1 MSTPAMTANF
11 GKTGGALILAAVATT
26 AYLSALPAGTAAA
39 ESADCPAVFALGV
52 QGTGQSSP
60 GQSVTDDTGFLSA
73 VFTPLQASADAAGV
87 RVNREYIPYEA
98 SFGGFVAG
106 STNTSYAQSVTGG
119 VDRLKA
125 RISEI
130 SGQCKN
136 TRFALVG
143 YSQGAQ
149 VVSQVAQAIGAG
161 SGALSADR
169 VVAVALF
176 GDPTRAANA
185 STFVGTGGARRPAPV
200 PGTSGDALG
209 GLDEINSSAPTG
221 SGIGVSTE
229 KSVSYGKL
237 AGRVATFCTSGDL
250 SCDAPADAPLLHA
263 VANVAAT
270 VTNPGDP
277 IQALQ
282 NIATSLVTTTIKTA
296 TNVVNNDISGTSL
309 AQLSLSPKKS
319 ISERIEE
326 ASDPTK
332 PVDAASTVKALMKV
346 AQIGFNAVVTVAKS
360 VLTTSNIAE
369 IATAGIVDPVAGL
382 VTLGTKLLSALTT
395 LIPPATAIG
404 WVQQAFTAFTTE
416 ITDNAGLFNAT
427 TWIKYSD
434 AIQRHGSYLNDP
446 ASTSGASATS
456 WVASWIA
463 AAARDVAAVEPPAPS
478 TTRPA
483 TTNPTSTGKAT
494 TTAPPTTPRVTSS
507 TVAPT
512 TPPRPT
518 TTIAPE

>member
-1 MSTPAMTANF
+1 MTLTF
-11 GKTGGALILAAVATT
+11 KSGGTLILAAVA
-26 AYLSALPAGTAAA
+26 AACLGVVPAGTAGAGA
-39 ESADCPAVFALGV
+39 TECPAVFALGV

-87 RVNREYIPYEA
+87 KVNREYIPYEA
-98 SFGGFVAG
+98 SFGGFVSG
-106 STNTSYAQSVTGG
+106 STNTSYAQSVSGG

-130 SGQCKN
+130 SGQCKH
-136 TRFALVG
+136 TDFALVG

-161 SGALSADR
+161 SGVVSPER

-185 STFVGTGGARRPAPV
+185 STFVGTGGARRPATV

-237 AGRVATFCTSGDL
+237 IGRVATFCTSGDL

-309 AQLSLSPKKS
+309 SQLALNPKKS

-326 ASDPTK
+326 ASDPTGP

-404 WVQQAFTAFTTE
+404 WVQQAFTAFTNE

-463 AAARDVAAVEPPAPS
+463 AAARDVAAADPPASSTARPS
-478 TTRPA
+478 TTSSA
-483 TTNPTSTGKAT
+483 GTGTAT
-494 TTAPPTTPRVTSS
+494 TTAPPTTTRGAPSS
-507 TVAPT
+507 VAPT

-518 TTIAPE
+518 TTIPPQ